1 MLLESF
7 RSYPDRINLHVN
19 HNLSMLA
26 SGETIMKNAA
36 KAAKHLSS
44 REAKKAITSSV
55 KKAVAGRKYVGRG
68 FFFSIPALIA
78 GATALGKAAAG
89 GAASAVGGHLANKA
103 LKGRGLYTGRE
114 HKGRGLYTGREH
126 KGRGLYTR
134 ASRQKV
140 VKSVKAAGRSFG
152 RFAVRGART
161 VGRITK
167 DTALQAAK
175 AYVAREGPA
184 ALLDIMGSAYQAYR

>member
-1 MLLESF
+1 
-7 RSYPDRINLHVN
+7 
-19 HNLSMLA
+19 MLA

-55 KKAVAGRKYVGRG
+55 KKAVSGRKYVGRG

-89 GAASAVGGHLANKA
+89 GAASAVGGHLASKA
-103 LKGRGLYTGRE
+103 L
-114 HKGRGLYTGREH
+114 KGRGLYTGREH

-134 ASRQKV
+134 ASRQKAF
-140 VKSVKAAGRSFG
+140 KSVKAAGRSFG

-167 DTALQAAK
+167 DSALQAAK

-184 ALLDIMGSAYQAYR
+184 ALLDIMGSAYGAYR